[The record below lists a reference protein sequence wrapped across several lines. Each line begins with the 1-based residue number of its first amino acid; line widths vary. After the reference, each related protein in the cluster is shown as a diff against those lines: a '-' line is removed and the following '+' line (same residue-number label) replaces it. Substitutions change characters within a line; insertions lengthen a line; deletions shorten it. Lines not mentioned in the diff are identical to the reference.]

1 MTQAGLTLIIGGA
14 RAGKTTFA
22 ERLAARH
29 SGTVCYVAT
38 AEPRD
43 DEMRA
48 RIAAH
53 RSARPSHWT
62 TVEAP
67 LEVATAL
74 AEIERPSAV
83 LLDCLTLWT
92 SNLLLRDLDPDAVT
106 PDRARRAETVA
117 VASVTALLRWQS
129 ETGVATYIVSNEV
142 GLGVT
147 PPYALGRIFQDVL
160 GRLNQRVAA
169 AASEVYF
176 VVAGMALPLKALGAA
191 GIDAPPPLPLED
203 SERARSARGTRP

>member
-1 MTQAGLTLIIGGA
+1 MTQPGLTLILGGA

-29 SGTVCYVAT
+29 AGAVCYVAT
-38 AEPRD
+38 AEARD

-48 RIAAH
+48 RITAH
-53 RSARPSHWT
+53 RSARPSHWV

-67 LEVATAL
+67 LEVAAAL
-74 AEIERPSAV
+74 MAVERPDAV

-92 SNLLLRDLDPDAVT
+92 SNLLLREVDPDAVT
-106 PDRARRAETVA
+106 LERALRAEAVA
-117 VASVTALLRWQS
+117 VDAVGSLLRWQS
-129 ETGVATYIVSNEV
+129 ETSVPLYIVSNEV

-147 PPYALGRIFQDVL
+147 PPYALGRVYQDIL

-169 AASEVYF
+169 VASEVYF
-176 VVAGMALPLKALGAA
+176 VLAGLALPLKALGAA
-191 GIDAPPPLPLED
+191 GIDAPPPLGLD
-203 SERARSARGTRP
+203 

>member
-1 MTQAGLTLIIGGA
+1 VTQAGLILILGGA

-29 SGTVCYVAT
+29 AGTVCYVAT

-53 RSARPSHWT
+53 RSARPSHWI

-67 LEVATAL
+67 LAVTAAL
-74 AEIERPSAV
+74 SAIEQPQAV
-83 LLDCLTLWT
+83 LLDCLTLWST
-92 SNLLLRDLDPDAVT
+92 NLLLRELDPESVT
-106 PDRARRAETVA
+106 PDRAQRAEAVA
-117 VASVTALLRWQS
+117 VEAVGTLLRWQS
-129 ETGVATYIVSNEV
+129 ETSVPLYIVSNEV

-147 PPYALGRIFQDVL
+147 PPYPLGRVFQDVL

-169 AASEVYF
+169 AAAEVYL
-176 VVAGMALPLKALGAA
+176 VVAGLALPLKALGA
-191 GIDAPPPLPLED
+191 GVDAPPLLPLD
-203 SERARSARGTRP
+203 

>member
-1 MTQAGLTLIIGGA
+1 VTQTGLTLILGGA

-29 SGTVCYVAT
+29 SGPICYVAT
-38 AEPRD
+38 AEARD

-53 RSARPSHWT
+53 RSTRPSHWV

-67 LEVATAL
+67 LEVTATL
-74 AEIERPSAV
+74 AAIERPPAV

-92 SNLLLRDLDPDAVT
+92 SNLLLRELDPDAVT
-106 PDRARRAETVA
+106 PDRAHRAEA
-117 VASVTALLRWQS
+117 VALDAVGSLLCWQA
-129 ETGVATYIVSNEV
+129 ETNVPLYIVSNEV

-147 PPYALGRIFQDVL
+147 PPYALGRVYQDVL
-160 GRLNQRVAA
+160 GRLNQRVAVTA
-169 AASEVYF
+169 AEVYL
-176 VVAGMALPLKALGAA
+176 VVAGLALPLKALGAA
-191 GIDAPPPLPLED
+191 GIDAPPPLPLD
-203 SERARSARGTRP
+203 